1 MDYRSRSRRY
11 CHWRPYRLPPAPRLD
26 SLSCSVRC
34 RKPAHRAEHAQ
45 RDAYRQE
52 RVGFRGGTAIRTVKR
67 PHWSRRPAGAGANA
81 VVRHRLLGA
90 CRITYVLRAN
100 HRESP
105 CGRGAEGTPHGARP
119 SEKGW
124 DRSDC
129 RCKAGCLEL
138 SRSIT
143 APLRFV
149 TEPLQFLYRSFTA
162 SLRPVTPYYA
172 FYYASVPANPEIR
185 LASVTTNNQ
194 RPNLPP
200 ANPPIPSLDHR
211 EVGMGVSRLALDPTS
226 LRRRAGVER
235 NSGKEPW
242 TTPLR

>member
-11 CHWRPYRLPPAPRLD
+11 CHWRPLPASACSTPGRPLLFQALPEARPPRRTRSARRLQAG
-26 SLSCSVRC
+26 
-34 RKPAHRAEHAQ
+34 A
-45 RDAYRQE
+45 
-52 RVGFRGGTAIRTVKR
+52 RGLPGRTAIRTVKR

-90 CRITYVLRAN
+90 CRIHSALGAD

-143 APLRFV
+143 APLRSH
-149 TEPLQFLYRSFTA
+149 YGSFTA
-162 SLRPVTPYYA
+162 PSRLHRGSFSASLRFITPSVTP
-172 FYYASVPANPEIR
+172 PCLQTPK
-185 LASVTTNNQ
+185 
-194 RPNLPP
+194 
-200 ANPPIPSLDHR
+200 
-211 EVGMGVSRLALDPTS
+211 
-226 LRRRAGVER
+226 
-235 NSGKEPW
+235 SGWPV
-242 TTPLR
+242 